1 MPDRAGMMANIELK
15 RQMMAARYVKT
26 QRHTIQV
33 DWIPYM
39 DELAELAGCKPDF
52 SKYKSRASKN
62 EVLYGFAFF
71 FSLFLHENVLQ
82 GSLVY
87 MLNDGSVLL

>member
-52 SKYKSRASKN
+52 SKYKSRASKTKCFM
-62 EVLYGFAFF
+62 VFPF

-87 MLNDGSVLL
+87 MLNSGSVLL